1 MTIFCYIAG
10 VVCIVYCAMLGLFM
24 GHGTNFFLIW
34 GVLGVA
40 FCVFG
45 LLWKKGLLRML
56 PNGLKIALL
65 ILFSVGALVFLIVEG
80 CIFSGFSAKTQEEL
94 DYLVV
99 LGAQLKE
106 SGPSRVLQKRLDK
119 ACEYLIEH
127 EDTMVI
133 VSGGQGPDEPDTE
146 AEGMYQY
153 LVKKGI
159 KPERIIKEDKS
170 RNTVQNI
177 EFSAEFLDEATDK
190 VGIVSNNFHI
200 FRAVG
205 LARHAGY
212 EKVYGLAAPSELPHL
227 PNNLLREFFGVMKD
241 FVMGNLM

>member
-1 MTIFCYIAG
+1 MTVFCYIAG
-10 VVCIVYCAMLGLFM
+10 ILCVMYCAMLGLFM

-34 GVLGVA
+34 GVLGVL

-45 LLWKKGLLRML
+45 LVWKKGLLRLL
-56 PNGLKIALL
+56 PRGLKITLFL
-65 ILFSVGALVFLIVEG
+65 LFSVGALAFLIVEG
-80 CIFSGFSAKTQEEL
+80 CIFSGFSAKTEEEL
-94 DYLVV
+94 DYIIV

-119 ACEYLIEH
+119 AYEYLTEH
-127 EDTMVI
+127 KNTRVI

-146 AEGMYQY
+146 AEGMYRY

-159 KPERIIKEDKS
+159 TPERIIKEDQS

-177 EFSAEFLDEATDK
+177 EFSAGFLDKKTDK

-212 EKVYGLAAPSELPHL
+212 EQVCGIAAPSELPHL

-241 FVMGNLM
+241 LLRGNLI